1 MAAKKTS
8 AEKARE
14 DAENARVENMLDG
27 AFGTLSGL
35 EINKVEDVDSE
46 DTVPNEE
53 LMEKIEDVTEN
64 LSDDAEED
72 AKFEDGTEPSTVEQD
87 IPEDKSTPPD
97 LPAPNAEKEELS
109 EDMEKPP
116 SGPPT
121 KGPPSKPPTGPPTKG
136 PPSKPPTGPPTKG
149 PPSKPPSGPPTKS
162 PPSGP
167 PSKGPPSKP
176 PMIPSSDNPL
186 NEPPVESLP
195 SEPPVDDSP
204 GEMLPE
210 NADDKAGDASVE
222 VLKEDTKQTDTDSSE
237 DIAKDE
243 PPADMPEET
252 PEGSQDIE
260 EEPEETDIS
269 SETEKLGTEEE
280 TEMADLTDSD
290 DEDVEDSTILQ
301 EDVVS
306 KNIETEAEI
315 ARLSAEVER
324 LRKSMAGAAE
334 VIEELENPPMPP
346 AIMEDLVIGAHIVG
360 DMARLARQLDRE
372 QLIRASMG
380 TIAMLHPEQLEI
392 IISTKHMSLLPRMD
406 ERDICAAKLGVDP
419 PRGAPEDWRV
429 LEVVLASVSLITG
442 GPAAVIHSH
451 GPFTTAASCEK
462 DLVLVQPIDEIG
474 KKHIGKIIIVDPD
487 DENPEEFLR
496 QVAEALQQ
504 GGMRCVVIR
513 GKGAY
518 AVGADLDQA
527 WANAAMLE
535 HSMKVVLLAR
545 QANLKV

>member
-1 MAAKKTS
+1 MARKKTS

-14 DAENARVENMLDG
+14 DAENEKVDNMLDG

-35 EINKVEDVDSE
+35 ETNKPEESITENDQVVEPEVEPEQNENQETPESEEEESQDVISDIDQSAPKEESKDSPTEEEKAPEDELQNLESE
-46 DTVPNEE
+46 DKV
-53 LMEKIEDVTEN
+53 
-64 LSDDAEED
+64 LS
-72 AKFEDGTEPSTVEQD
+72 SL
-87 IPEDKSTPPD
+87 PES
-97 LPAPNAEKEELS
+97 
-109 EDMEKPP
+109 
-116 SGPPT
+116 
-121 KGPPSKPPTGPPTKG
+121 GPPSKG
-136 PPSKPPTGPPTKG
+136 
-149 PPSKPPSGPPTKS
+149 

-167 PSKGPPSKP
+167 PSKGPPSKGP
-176 PMIPSSDNPL
+176 PSKGPPSKGPPSKGPPSKGPPSKGPPSGPPNNPPAEENL
-186 NEPPVESLP
+186 STEEAVVEDEVKQEVVEEVTEITEESTEEVVPEIEDLEKEQEEPSPEEPVIEQ
-195 SEPPVDDSP
+195 EVNDAEVEQAIE
-204 GEMLPE
+204 EM
-210 NADDKAGDASVE
+210 A
-222 VLKEDTKQTDTDSSE
+222 SSE
-237 DIAKDE
+237 QIIE
-243 PPADMPEET
+243 PEAPHV
-252 PEGSQDIE
+252 
-260 EEPEETDIS
+260 EEPTT
-269 SETEKLGTEEE
+269 TENTEI
-280 TEMADLTDSD
+280 TEGGESINSAD
-290 DEDVEDSTILQ
+290 E
-301 EDVVS
+301 
-306 KNIETEAEI
+306 ETEAEI

-324 LRKSMAGAAE
+324 LRRSMAGAAE

-346 AIMEDLVIGAHIVG
+346 TVMEDLVIGAHIVG

-380 TIAMLHPEQLEI
+380 TIAMLHPDQLEI
-392 IISTKHMSLLPRMD
+392 IVSTKHMALLPRMD

-419 PRGAPEDWRV
+419 PRGAPADWRV

-474 KKHIGKIIIVDPD
+474 KKQIGKIIIVDPD
-487 DENPEEFLR
+487 DDNPEEFLR

-535 HSMKVVLLAR
+535 HSMKIVLLAR

>member
-35 EINKVEDVDSE
+35 EMNK
-46 DTVPNEE
+46 
-53 LMEKIEDVTEN
+53 
-64 LSDDAEED
+64 AEESASEETIPVEGLKD
-72 AKFEDGTEPSTVEQD
+72 EDEDNSEILDNKAEVEE
-87 IPEDKSTPPD
+87 INENGEVSSSSEIEVSEEEKSTPPE
-97 LPAPNAEKEELS
+97 LPITNSEEENAEIS
-109 EDMEKPP
+109 ENISPNGPP
-116 SGPPT
+116 SGPP
-121 KGPPSKPPTGPPTKG
+121 SKA
-136 PPSKPPTGPPTKG
+136 
-149 PPSKPPSGPPTKS
+149 

-167 PSKGPPSKP
+167 PSKGPPSGP
-176 PMIPSSDNPL
+176 PSKGPPSG
-186 NEPPVESLP
+186 PPSKGP
-195 SEPPVDDSP
+195 PSGPPSKAPPSGPPSKGPQSEPPSETP
-204 GEMLPE
+204 
-210 NADDKAGDASVE
+210 
-222 VLKEDTKQTDTDSSE
+222 SE
-237 DIAKDE
+237 DNPSEILN
-243 PPADMPEET
+243 EE
-252 PEGSQDIE
+252 IE
-260 EEPEETDIS
+260 EKVDQVTEEK
-269 SETEKLGTEEE
+269 SEEEFKETTEEE
-280 TEMADLTDSD
+280 IEDSTKEDDSEESSEEDTEGQQESGQESEVSTETESSDSQNEVEMDSLSESD
-290 DEDVEDSTILQ
+290 DEIIEEVPALDDDLT
-301 EDVVS
+301 S

-334 VIEELENPPMPP
+334 VIEDLENPPMPP
-346 AIMEDLVIGAHIVG
+346 ALLEDLVIGAHIVG

-406 ERDICAAKLGVDP
+406 ERDICAAKLGGEP

-535 HSMKVVLLAR
+535 HSMKIVLLAR

>member
-1 MAAKKTS
+1 MAKKKTS

-14 DAENARVENMLDG
+14 DAENEKVENMLDG

-35 EINKVEDVDSE
+35 ETNKPEESSSEIETVDELEVEPEENENPESVASE
-46 DTVPNEE
+46 EE
-53 LMEKIEDVTEN
+53 KQVVIPEADDGHIEENADNASEEDLPESEKDEKI
-64 LSDDAEED
+64 L
-72 AKFEDGTEPSTVEQD
+72 PSL
-87 IPEDKSTPPD
+87 PES
-97 LPAPNAEKEELS
+97 A
-109 EDMEKPP
+109 
-116 SGPPT
+116 
-121 KGPPSKPPTGPPTKG
+121 
-136 PPSKPPTGPPTKG
+136 
-149 PPSKPPSGPPTKS
+149 

-167 PSKGPPSKP
+167 PSKGPPSGP
-176 PMIPSSDNPL
+176 PSKGPPSGPPSKGPPSGPPS
-186 NEPPVESLP
+186 NE
-195 SEPPVDDSP
+195 EPIETINDSP
-204 GEMLPE
+204 
-210 NADDKAGDASVE
+210 V
-222 VLKEDTKQTDTDSSE
+222 
-237 DIAKDE
+237 
-243 PPADMPEET
+243 EET
-252 PEGSQDIE
+252 PVEVVTDDLTTEVDTPLEIVEEDSESKENVTGQEEEIAELESDEAAAEEVTEQIVEEPVENLNLMEEAEILPEDQSTPIE
-260 EEPEETDIS
+260 ENESLEVEES
-269 SETEKLGTEEE
+269 N
-280 TEMADLTDSD
+280 AYN
-290 DEDVEDSTILQ
+290 DE
-301 EDVVS
+301 
-306 KNIETEAEI
+306 ETEAEI

-324 LRKSMAGAAE
+324 LRRSMAGAAE

-346 AIMEDLVIGAHIVG
+346 AVMDNLVIGAHIVG

-380 TIAMLHPEQLEI
+380 TIAMLHPEQLEFI
-392 IISTKHMSLLPRMD
+392 VSTKHMSLLPRMD

-419 PRGAPEDWRV
+419 PRGAPTDWRV

-487 DENPEEFLR
+487 DDNPEEFLR

-535 HSMKVVLLAR
+535 HSMKIVLLAR

>member
-176 PMIPSSDNPL
+176 PMIPSSDNPP

>member
-1 MAAKKTS
+1 MAGKKTS

-14 DAENARVENMLDG
+14 DAENEKVDNMLDG

-35 EINKVEDVDSE
+35 EANKPEGSL
-46 DTVPNEE
+46 PEE
-53 LMEKIEDVTEN
+53 VQTL
-64 LSDDAEED
+64 
-72 AKFEDGTEPSTVEQD
+72 EQD
-87 IPEDKSTPPD
+87 IDSNQNDIEQNLESEEDEDQKIIEISEKDDSDNESGIISNEEEVPLNTEALEVEEDDKTPPA
-97 LPAPNAEKEELS
+97 LPSSDVMAEGPS
-109 EDMEKPP
+109 SGPPSRGPP
-116 SGPPT
+116 SGPPSR
-121 KGPPSKPPTGPPTKG
+121 G
-136 PPSKPPTGPPTKG
+136 
-149 PPSKPPSGPPTKS
+149 

-167 PSKGPPSKP
+167 PSKGPPSGP
-176 PMIPSSDNPL
+176 PSKGPPSG
-186 NEPPVESLP
+186 PPSKGPPSGPPTDLP
-195 SEPPVDDSP
+195 SEDAQDDS
-204 GEMLPE
+204 E
-210 NADDKAGDASVE
+210 VE
-222 VLKEDTKQTDTDSSE
+222 TVEQTPAVIEDSSLE
-237 DIAKDE
+237 NDV
-243 PPADMPEET
+243 DMEQEVVEEIIEAEVIEEVVEET
-252 PEGSQDIE
+252 PTTEMKDDDSSLVQSVVEENSDMSDAVSNEEDSIE
-260 EEPEETDIS
+260 ETVGIIEEQHMILGLEH
-269 SETEKLGTEEE
+269 SE
-280 TEMADLTDSD
+280 ASVDL
-290 DEDVEDSTILQ
+290 
-301 EDVVS
+301 
-306 KNIETEAEI
+306 ETEAEI

-346 AIMEDLVIGAHIVG
+346 TVMDNLVIGAHIVG

-380 TIAMLHPEQLEI
+380 TIAMLHPDQLEI
-392 IISTKHMSLLPRMD
+392 IVSTKHMSLLPRMD
-406 ERDICAAKLGVDP
+406 ERDICAGKLGGNP
-419 PRGAPEDWRV
+419 PRGAPADWRV

-487 DENPEEFLR
+487 DDNPEEFLR

-535 HSMKVVLLAR
+535 HSMKIVLLAR

>member
-1 MAAKKTS
+1 MARKKTS

-14 DAENARVENMLDG
+14 DAENEKVDNLLDG

-35 EINKVEDVDSE
+35 ETNKQEENLSENDSNVESE
-46 DTVPNEE
+46 VEPEQEENQEVIPDEGQESSKEESDDIPNEE
-53 LMEKIEDVTEN
+53 DN
-64 LSDDAEED
+64 
-72 AKFEDGTEPSTVEQD
+72 TVEEESPD
-87 IPEDKSTPPD
+87 LVDEDKT
-97 LPAPNAEKEELS
+97 LPSLPE
-109 EDMEKPP
+109 
-116 SGPPT
+116 SGPP
-121 KGPPSKPPTGPPTKG
+121 S
-136 PPSKPPTGPPTKG
+136 
-149 PPSKPPSGPPTKS
+149 KS

-167 PSKGPPSKP
+167 PSKGPPSGP
-176 PMIPSSDNPL
+176 PSKGPPSGPPNDS
-186 NEPPVESLP
+186 PVEEKVSLEEP
-195 SEPPVDDSP
+195 IIEDKVDEVEQEVVEEVNEISEEIAEEEVVAEIDDLNN
-204 GEMLPE
+204 EQ
-210 NADDKAGDASVE
+210 VE
-222 VLKEDTKQTDTDSSE
+222 LS
-237 DIAKDE
+237 
-243 PPADMPEET
+243 PEEPVAEDEVNNAEVEQET
-252 PEGSQDIE
+252 VEMENSEAIVEPDNLLTE
-260 EEPEETDIS
+260 EVT
-269 SETEKLGTEEE
+269 TTEE
-280 TEMADLTDSD
+280 TEMPEI
-290 DEDVEDSTILQ
+290 DESIISGDE
-301 EDVVS
+301 
-306 KNIETEAEI
+306 ETEAEI

-324 LRKSMAGAAE
+324 LRQSMAGAAE

-346 AIMEDLVIGAHIVG
+346 VVMDNLVIGAHIVA

-380 TIAMLHPEQLEI
+380 TIAMLHPDQLEI
-392 IISTKHMSLLPRMD
+392 IVSTKHMAMLPRMD

-419 PRGAPEDWRV
+419 PRGAPDDWRV

-487 DENPEEFLR
+487 DDNPEEFLR

-535 HSMKVVLLAR
+535 HSMKIVLLAR

>member
-1 MAAKKTS
+1 MAGKKTS

-14 DAENARVENMLDG
+14 DAENEKVDNMLDG

-35 EINKVEDVDSE
+35 ETNKL
-46 DTVPNEE
+46 EE
-53 LMEKIEDVTEN
+53 SLPEEVQN
-64 LSDDAEED
+64 LEED
-72 AKFEDGTEPSTVEQD
+72 IDSNEKDDEQNLEPEGSEEQEIIETSEKEDYDDEAGTTSNDEE
-87 IPEDKSTPPD
+87 IPPNTDNLAIEEDDKTPPA
-97 LPAPNAEKEELS
+97 L
-109 EDMEKPP
+109 PP
-116 SGPPT
+116 SNPMAEG
-121 KGPPSKPPTGPPTKG
+121 
-136 PPSKPPTGPPTKG
+136 
-149 PPSKPPSGPPTKS
+149 

-167 PSKGPPSKP
+167 PSKGPPSGP
-176 PMIPSSDNPL
+176 PSKGPPNGPSSKG
-186 NEPPVESLP
+186 PPSGPPSKGPPSGPPSKGPPSGPSTGLP
-195 SEPPVDDSP
+195 SEDIQDEAVVETVEEAPTAIEDT
-204 GEMLPE
+204 
-210 NADDKAGDASVE
+210 SVE
-222 VLKEDTKQTDTDSSE
+222 NHVNMEQEVAEEVIEAEPVEEVAEEALSTEMKEEDSDLVQDVIE
-237 DIAKDE
+237 E
-243 PPADMPEET
+243 NLDMPDAVSKEED
-252 PEGSQDIE
+252 SIE
-260 EEPEETDIS
+260 EIVDI
-269 SETEKLGTEEE
+269 TEEQHMIPE
-280 TEMADLTDSD
+280 LEHSEVPVNL
-290 DEDVEDSTILQ
+290 
-301 EDVVS
+301 
-306 KNIETEAEI
+306 ETEAEI

-334 VIEELENPPMPP
+334 VIEDLENPPMPP
-346 AIMEDLVIGAHIVG
+346 TVMDNLVIGAHIVG

-380 TIAMLHPEQLEI
+380 TIAMLHPDQLEI
-392 IISTKHMSLLPRMD
+392 IVSTKHMALLPRMD
-406 ERDICAAKLGVDP
+406 ERDICAAKLGVNP
-419 PRGAPEDWRV
+419 PRGAPADWRV

-487 DENPEEFLR
+487 DDNPEEFLR

-535 HSMKVVLLAR
+535 HSMKIVLLAR

>member
-1 MAAKKTS
+1 MANKKTS

-14 DAENARVENMLDG
+14 DAENEQVDNLLDG

-35 EINKVEDVDSE
+35 GTNKTNESHENELLIEEHVSEEIVQTDVNALDESVNLESPASDELENDVDNSSME
-46 DTVPNEE
+46 IENHDPEE
-53 LMEKIEDVTEN
+53 EAVEVN
-64 LSDDAEED
+64 Q
-72 AKFEDGTEPSTVEQD
+72 GT
-87 IPEDKSTPPD
+87 
-97 LPAPNAEKEELS
+97 
-109 EDMEKPP
+109 
-116 SGPPT
+116 
-121 KGPPSKPPTGPPTKG
+121 TGPP
-136 PPSKPPTGPPTKG
+136 PL
-149 PPSKPPSGPPTKS
+149 

-167 PSKGPPSKP
+167 PSKGPPSGP
-176 PMIPSSDNPL
+176 PSKGPPSGPPSKGPPSGPPSSPPPSPPSKGPPSSPPSSVMPD
-186 NEPPVESLP
+186 EPSIEQSIESSPVEIA
-195 SEPPVDDSP
+195 SEESQEIEAQRLDTNA
-204 GEMLPE
+204 EE
-210 NADDKAGDASVE
+210 NNVE
-222 VLKEDTKQTDTDSSE
+222 INEKVRDNKETE
-237 DIAKDE
+237 V
-243 PPADMPEET
+243 EEAVM
-252 PEGSQDIE
+252 QE
-260 EEPEETDIS
+260 EVETVIDYEES
-269 SETEKLGTEEE
+269 SETPVEEGNDNQE
-280 TEMADLTDSD
+280 TEV
-290 DEDVEDSTILQ
+290 EDVSIEGINEAATNQEEGILDLSEDSEENTL
-301 EDVVS
+301 EDGVATR
-306 KNIETEAEI
+306 NMETEAEI

-324 LRKSMAGAAE
+324 LRMSMAGAAE

-346 AIMEDLVIGAHIVG
+346 AIMDDLVIGAHIVA
-360 DMARLARQLDRE
+360 DMSRLARQLDRE

-380 TIAMLHPEQLEI
+380 TIALLHPDQLEV
-392 IISTKHMSLLPRMD
+392 IISTKHMAMLPRMD
-406 ERDICAAKLGVDP
+406 ERDICASKLGVDA
-419 PRGAPEDWRV
+419 PRGAPDDWRV

-518 AVGADLDQA
+518 AVGAGLDQA

-535 HSMKVVLLAR
+535 HSMKIVLLAR

>member
-1 MAAKKTS
+1 MTGELSMAAKKTS

-35 EINKVEDVDSE
+35 EISKVAEEPSEEQPSKEEIADENKEDSE
-46 DTVPNEE
+46 ILDT
-53 LMEKIEDVTEN
+53 KAEDEN
-64 LSDDAEED
+64 ITGDEED
-72 AKFEDGTEPSTVEQD
+72 ISPVENEA
-87 IPEDKSTPPD
+87 IEEDKSTPPE
-97 LPAPNAEKEELS
+97 LPLSDSEEEDAQEDVEKV
-109 EDMEKPP
+109 P
-116 SGPPT
+116 SGPP
-121 KGPPSKPPTGPPTKG
+121 S
-136 PPSKPPTGPPTKG
+136 KG
-149 PPSKPPSGPPTKS
+149 PPSKPPSGPPSKGPPST

-176 PMIPSSDNPL
+176 PSGPPSKG
-186 NEPPVESLP
+186 PPSTPPSGPPSKGPPSKPPSGLP
-195 SEPPVDDSP
+195 SQAE
-204 GEMLPE
+204 
-210 NADDKAGDASVE
+210 
-222 VLKEDTKQTDTDSSE
+222 SE
-237 DIAKDE
+237 DN
-243 PPADMPEET
+243 
-252 PEGSQDIE
+252 
-260 EEPEETDIS
+260 S
-269 SETEKLGTEEE
+269 SETVSEKDEEKTDDIIEGASEQKSEEISQNDDEVSTSKDLPIGDLEKEEE
-280 TEMADLTDSD
+280 EKQNLEPEIEENDGSNEIESVELD
-290 DEDVEDSTILQ
+290 DQ
-301 EDVVS
+301 EESNDES
-306 KNIETEAEI
+306 LEHAPLLEEPLSQNMETEAEI

-406 ERDICAAKLGVDP
+406 ERDICAAKLGVSP

-487 DENPEEFLR
+487 DENPEEVLR

>member
-1 MAAKKTS
+1 MARKKTS

-14 DAENARVENMLDG
+14 DAENEKVENMLDG

-35 EINKVEDVDSE
+35 EMNKPEENLPEDISE
-46 DTVPNEE
+46 PDTNTEEYQEKNHEETQESAENEQITAE
-53 LMEKIEDVTEN
+53 EETKIEQTEN
-64 LSDDAEED
+64 
-72 AKFEDGTEPSTVEQD
+72 
-87 IPEDKSTPPD
+87 I
-97 LPAPNAEKEELS
+97 PNAEETILENEPSIQEDDERMPLASPPEES
-109 EDMEKPP
+109 SSSDSPSNVPP
-116 SGPPT
+116 SGPP
-121 KGPPSKPPTGPPTKG
+121 
-136 PPSKPPTGPPTKG
+136 
-149 PPSKPPSGPPTKS
+149 SGPTSK
-162 PPSGP
+162 GP
-167 PSKGPPSKP
+167 PSKGPPGLP
-176 PMIPSSDNPL
+176 PNHPSSEATEDNTQEESQEEPL
-186 NEPPVESLP
+186 EETITEDESTNSATEVTESDTTEEQVGEEMVAETSIEQESVVIAEEPIDEIETIAEELEQDIVEEGVESL
-195 SEPPVDDSP
+195 EEMP
-204 GEMLPE
+204 GEVTDVALE
-210 NADDKAGDASVE
+210 NPNSEMTEAESV
-222 VLKEDTKQTDTDSSE
+222 TD
-237 DIAKDE
+237 
-243 PPADMPEET
+243 
-252 PEGSQDIE
+252 
-260 EEPEETDIS
+260 
-269 SETEKLGTEEE
+269 
-280 TEMADLTDSD
+280 
-290 DEDVEDSTILQ
+290 
-301 EDVVS
+301 
-306 KNIETEAEI
+306 IETEAEI

-324 LRKSMAGAAE
+324 LRRSMAGAAE

-346 AIMEDLVIGAHIVG
+346 AIMDNLVIGAHIVG

-392 IISTKHMSLLPRMD
+392 IVSTKHMALLPRMD

-419 PRGAPEDWRV
+419 PRGAPTDWRV

-462 DLVLVQPIDEIG
+462 DLVLVQPIDVIG

-487 DENPEEFLR
+487 DDNPEEFLR

-535 HSMKVVLLAR
+535 HSMKIVLLAR

>member
-1 MAAKKTS
+1 MARKKTS

-14 DAENARVENMLDG
+14 DAENEKVENMLDG

-35 EINKVEDVDSE
+35 EMNKPEENLPEDISEPDTNAEEYQEENHEEPQESAENVEIADEEETKSE
-46 DTVPNEE
+46 Q
-53 LMEKIEDVTEN
+53 TEN
-64 LSDDAEED
+64 IPDTEE
-72 AKFEDGTEPSTVEQD
+72 T
-87 IPEDKSTPPD
+87 IPENEPPIQEDDKKMP
-97 LPAPNAEKEELS
+97 LPSPSEES
-109 EDMEKPP
+109 SSSDNPP
-116 SGPPT
+116 SG
-121 KGPPSKPPTGPPTKG
+121 
-136 PPSKPPTGPPTKG
+136 
-149 PPSKPPSGPPTKS
+149 

-167 PSKGPPSKP
+167 PSKGPPSRP
-176 PMIPSSDNPL
+176 PSGPPSKGPPSRPPSGPPSKGPPGLPPNHPSSEATEDNTQEESQEEPL
-186 NEPPVESLP
+186 EETITESESTNSSTEVTESDTTEEMVGEEMVAETGIEQEAIIIAEEPIEEIETIAEELEQDIVEEVVESLEEMP
-195 SEPPVDDSP
+195 GGVTRVTLENQNSEITEVD
-204 GEMLPE
+204 
-210 NADDKAGDASVE
+210 SV
-222 VLKEDTKQTDTDSSE
+222 TD
-237 DIAKDE
+237 
-243 PPADMPEET
+243 
-252 PEGSQDIE
+252 
-260 EEPEETDIS
+260 
-269 SETEKLGTEEE
+269 
-280 TEMADLTDSD
+280 
-290 DEDVEDSTILQ
+290 V
-301 EDVVS
+301 
-306 KNIETEAEI
+306 ETEAEI

-324 LRKSMAGAAE
+324 LRRSMAGAAE

-346 AIMEDLVIGAHIVG
+346 AIMDNLVIGAHIVG
-360 DMARLARQLDRE
+360 DTARLARQLDRE

-380 TIAMLHPEQLEI
+380 TIAMLHPDQLEI
-392 IISTKHMSLLPRMD
+392 IVSTKHMALLPRMD

-419 PRGAPEDWRV
+419 PRGAPTDWRV

-462 DLVLVQPIDEIG
+462 DLVLVQPIDVIG

-487 DENPEEFLR
+487 DDNPEEFLR

-535 HSMKVVLLAR
+535 HSMKIVLLAR

>member
-1 MAAKKTS
+1 MTGELSMAAKKTS

-35 EINKVEDVDSE
+35 ETNKPAELV
-46 DTVPNEE
+46 NEE
-53 LMEKIEDVTEN
+53 K
-64 LSDDAEED
+64 
-72 AKFEDGTEPSTVEQD
+72 VEQD
-87 IPEDKSTPPD
+87 EKVSESEDNLENSKSKIE
-97 LPAPNAEKEELS
+97 EKEITEEEIESSSVEDDNS
-109 EDMEKPP
+109 EQEEVKQDQEPAANTEDDITHETSEIPPINPPLDESP
-116 SGPPT
+116 SGPPL
-121 KGPPSKPPTGPPTKG
+121 KG

-149 PPSKPPSGPPTKS
+149 PPSKPPSGPPSKGPPS
-162 PPSGP
+162 LPPSGP
-167 PSKGPPSKP
+167 PSKGPPSLPPSGPPAKGPPRKP
-176 PMIPSSDNPL
+176 QSDA
-186 NEPPVESLP
+186 P
-195 SEPPVDDSP
+195 SEPS
-204 GEMLPE
+204 
-210 NADDKAGDASVE
+210 
-222 VLKEDTKQTDTDSSE
+222 
-237 DIAKDE
+237 
-243 PPADMPEET
+243 PEENST
-252 PEGSQDIE
+252 DVLIEQSDGSTEEVIE
-260 EEPEETDIS
+260 EEPKEDILDKGKPEQMVEESEENSDENEGEIPLEDDASNFENHTEVTVLQS
-269 SETEKLGTEEE
+269 SESE
-280 TEMADLTDSD
+280 TTQNEPSIEMNVDS
-290 DEDVEDSTILQ
+290 ES
-301 EDVVS
+301 
-306 KNIETEAEI
+306 IETEAEI

-346 AIMEDLVIGAHIVG
+346 VVMEELVIGAHIVG

-380 TIAMLHPEQLEI
+380 AIAMLHPEQLEF
-392 IISTKHMSLLPRMD
+392 IISTKHMALLPRMD
-406 ERDICAAKLGVDP
+406 ERDICAAKLGADP
-419 PRGAPEDWRV
+419 PRGAPDDWRV

-487 DENPEEFLR
+487 DDNPEEFLR

>member
-1 MAAKKTS
+1 MTGELNMAAKKTS

-35 EINKVEDVDSE
+35 EINKAEESTSE
-46 DTVPNEE
+46 ETIPGEE
-53 LMEKIEDVTEN
+53 LADMNEANSEI
-64 LSDDAEED
+64 SDDNAEVDEIIENEVISSSNET
-72 AKFEDGTEPSTVEQD
+72 K
-87 IPEDKSTPPD
+87 IPEEEKSTPPE
-97 LPAPNAEKEELS
+97 LPISNSEGEEVVDIS
-109 EDMEKPP
+109 ENLASNEPP
-116 SGPPT
+116 SG
-121 KGPPSKPPTGPPTKG
+121 
-136 PPSKPPTGPPTKG
+136 
-149 PPSKPPSGPPTKS
+149 

-176 PMIPSSDNPL
+176 PSGPPSKGPPSKPPSGPPSKGPPSKPPSGPPSKGPPSESPSETQPEDNPSETPPEDNPSEILGEEKVDQVNEETSGEEVEQTTEGATEDSTKGDDSEESSGEDTGGQQDSGQELEESDVSTEIESSDSQ
-186 NEPPVESLP
+186 NEIEMDDL
-195 SEPPVDDSP
+195 SE
-204 GEMLPE
+204 
-210 NADDKAGDASVE
+210 
-222 VLKEDTKQTDTDSSE
+222 
-237 DIAKDE
+237 
-243 PPADMPEET
+243 
-252 PEGSQDIE
+252 
-260 EEPEETDIS
+260 
-269 SETEKLGTEEE
+269 
-280 TEMADLTDSD
+280 SD
-290 DEDVEDSTILQ
+290 DEIIEEVPAMEDALAS
-301 EDVVS
+301 D
-306 KNIETEAEI
+306 NIETEAEI

-334 VIEELENPPMPP
+334 VIEDLENPPMPP
-346 AIMEDLVIGAHIVG
+346 AMLEDLVIGAHIVG

-380 TIAMLHPEQLEI
+380 SIAMLHPEQLEI

-406 ERDICAAKLGVDP
+406 ERDICAAKLGGDP